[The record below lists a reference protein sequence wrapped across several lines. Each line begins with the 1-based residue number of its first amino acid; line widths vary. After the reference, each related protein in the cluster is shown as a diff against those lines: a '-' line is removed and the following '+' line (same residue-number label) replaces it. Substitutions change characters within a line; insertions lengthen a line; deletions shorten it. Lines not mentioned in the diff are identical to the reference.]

1 MQKACHHHL
10 RTQFRALLAS
20 SACYHTASVFD
31 PMSARIA
38 ADLGFEVGIL
48 GGSVASLQVLA
59 APDFAL
65 ITLSEFVE
73 QATRIGRVA
82 RLPVIA
88 DADHGYGNALNVM
101 RTVVELERAGVAA
114 LTLEDTLLPAQF
126 GRKSTD
132 LISVDEGVGKIRA
145 ALEARVDTDLAI
157 IARTHAGRARGGR
170 GDPPHPGLPGGRRR
184 WHLHGRAYVTSTIW
198 RRSPQNLS
206 VPLMLVSYGN
216 PSLRDDARLASLGV
230 RIVVDGHAAYFAAI
244 KATYDC
250 LREQRGIACQRPQ
263 RHRADAQVH
272 PARGLHRLGSRVHER
287 QGVRTAAS
295 GQRPLAAPRTA
306 RRAGADR
313 GHRRADHPA
322 AEHLE
327 EPAGRIAAGPPPRSA
342 RPSRGACAGAPAPP
356 ARRRGAA
363 AVMGDAHAPGLG
375 AEPRAEALLPLAH
388 ARIQRI
394 DPQRGE
400 AARPPPD
407 RPGEGGV
414 GGQRAQAGRGAVQAE
429 APAGMALEE
438 APDRGGPA
446 PAHRRANPVQA
457 VHPPGQHA
465 RGSPGRPAAAPPA
478 AVTEPSQPA
487 GQQTERGQ
495 GGEHADG
502 EAQAGPAGEVDV
514 GEQHVRPCSG
524 SAQP

>member
-1 MQKACHHHL
+1 MQRASHHDL
-10 RTQFRALLAS
+10 RAQFRALLAS

-132 LISVDEGVGKIRA
+132 LIGVAEGVGKIRA
-145 ALEARVDTDLAI
+145 ALEARVDPDLAI
-157 IARTHAGRARGGR
+157 IARTHAGVLEV
-170 GDPPHPGLPGGRRR
+170 DEVIRRTQAYQEAGADGICMVGVR
-184 WHLHGRAYVTSTIW
+184 DFEHLEVIA
-198 RRSPQNLS
+198 QNLS

-250 LREQRGIACQRPQ
+250 LREQRGIAASDLNATELTHKYTQPE
-263 RHRADAQVH
+263 DYIVW
-272 PARGLHRLGSRVHER
+272 AREYMNVKE
-287 QGVRTAAS
+287 
-295 GQRPLAAPRTA
+295 
-306 RRAGADR
+306 
-313 GHRRADHPA
+313 
-322 AEHLE
+322 
-327 EPAGRIAAGPPPRSA
+327 
-342 RPSRGACAGAPAPP
+342 
-356 ARRRGAA
+356 
-363 AVMGDAHAPGLG
+363 
-375 AEPRAEALLPLAH
+375 
-388 ARIQRI
+388 
-394 DPQRGE
+394 
-400 AARPPPD
+400 
-407 RPGEGGV
+407 
-414 GGQRAQAGRGAVQAE
+414 
-429 APAGMALEE
+429 
-438 APDRGGPA
+438 
-446 PAHRRANPVQA
+446 
-457 VHPPGQHA
+457 
-465 RGSPGRPAAAPPA
+465 
-478 AVTEPSQPA
+478 
-487 GQQTERGQ
+487 
-495 GGEHADG
+495 
-502 EAQAGPAGEVDV
+502 
-514 GEQHVRPCSG
+514 
-524 SAQP
+524 